1 VKRARQAESG
11 PLLTEVDM
19 KDFRQIMVF
28 AAALGA
34 LGLGDAT
41 PAWSAPAEQEASRA
55 FAFSSGLSA

>member
-1 VKRARQAESG
+1 
-11 PLLTEVDM
+11 M